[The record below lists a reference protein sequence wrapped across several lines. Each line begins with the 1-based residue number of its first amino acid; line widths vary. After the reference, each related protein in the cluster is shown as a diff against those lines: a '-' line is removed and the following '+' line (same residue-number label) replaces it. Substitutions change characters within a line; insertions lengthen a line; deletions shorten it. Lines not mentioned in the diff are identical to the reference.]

1 MESLTVLVVE
11 DDENYRYEIAQELE
25 PSVGDVKFFYA
36 GSRKEAQKL
45 FLEHNPSLIL
55 LDIIFPETENGRV
68 DYLSGVKFLDWLKE
82 QNFLGGILVLSS
94 QDKTFAVDLL
104 VRYRH
109 VRDYI
114 FKDSSWIEIVS
125 RVKRHLEDIADR
137 VGLLKEI
144 SRVHPVIGNSEIMRR
159 VKSMAQKVSVMDT
172 GVLIMGES
180 GVGKEVLARSIHAQS
195 PRRSRSF
202 ITVNCAAVP
211 EGLFE
216 SHFFGHKKG
225 AFTGAVMDQDGYV
238 KAAQGGTLFL
248 DEVGEIPLSMQVKL
262 LRLLQEKTFVMV
274 GDHREQEADVRVIA
288 ATNCD
293 LKQAVEQKKFRED
306 LYYRLNVVPIFIP
319 PLRERM
325 EDLPELVENFL
336 RQAVETTGIQK
347 GMDSDSIHLLSTW
360 NWPGNV
366 RELKNSLERLL
377 ILSEKDPIGVE
388 DVKMILQNFGAEP
401 VQVLFPLHETDYHGM
416 KQKVMDSFHRRFFL
430 HHLRV
435 YGNSIRKTA
444 EATGYN
450 RNDLSLIVKKLG
462 LKSDD

>member
-1 MESLTVLVVE
+1 MDSLKVLVVE
-11 DDENYRYEIAQELE
+11 DDENYSYEIAQELE
-25 PSVGDVKFFYA
+25 SQFGEVDFYYA
-36 GSRKEAQKL
+36 GSRRQAQSL
-45 FLEHNPSLIL
+45 FLECNPSLIL
-55 LDIIFPETENGRV
+55 LDIIFPESENGGV

-82 QNFLGGILVLSS
+82 QNFSGGILVLSS

-137 VGLLKEI
+137 VGLLREI
-144 SRVHPVIGNSEIMRR
+144 SRSNPFIGNSESMKK
-159 VKSMAQKVSVMDT
+159 VKSMAQKVSGMDS

-195 PRRSRSF
+195 PRRARNF
-202 ITVNCAAVP
+202 VAVNCAAVP

-225 AFTGAVMDQDGYV
+225 SFTGAIQDQDGCV
-238 KAAQGGTLFL
+238 KAAHGGTLFL
-248 DEVGEIPLSMQVKL
+248 DEVGEIPLSMQAKL
-262 LRLLQEKTFVMV
+262 LRLLQEKTYIMV
-274 GDHREQEADVRVIA
+274 GDHREFQANVRVIA

-293 LKQAVEQKKFRED
+293 LKLAVEQKLFRED
-306 LYYRLNVVPIFIP
+306 LYYRLNIVPISIP
-319 PLRERM
+319 PLRERI
-325 EDLPELVENFL
+325 EDLPELVQNFL

-347 GMDSDSIHLLSTW
+347 TIDLDSINLLSTW

-377 ILSEKDPIGVE
+377 ILSESDPIGVE
-388 DVKMILQNFGAEP
+388 DVKMILQNFGGEP
-401 VQVLFPLHETDYHGM
+401 VQVLFPLHILDYHSL
-416 KQKVMDSFHRRFFL
+416 KQKVIDSFHKRFFL
-430 HHLRV
+430 HQLRV
-435 YGNSIRKTA
+435 QGNSIRKTA

-450 RNDLSLIVKKLG
+450 RNDLSNIVKKLG